1 MSIQLFKYSITQFA
15 VHVLKP
21 STYLDYCFNS
31 RELDSDL
38 RTWRCV
44 KCKCDWTI
52 STEQWFHN
60 SCFLST
66 RPHWVYVVY
75 VHDLP
80 VMIQVYSYII
90 IQSAT
95 IGLF

>member
-38 RTWRCV
+38 RT
-44 KCKCDWTI
+44 
-52 STEQWFHN
+52 
-60 SCFLST
+60 
-66 RPHWVYVVY
+66 
-75 VHDLP
+75 
-80 VMIQVYSYII
+80 
-90 IQSAT
+90 
-95 IGLF
+95 